1 MIDSDEALYDRLI
14 VTRAKKPLHANPLSA
29 PDVSG
34 EGKNPLCGDRTR
46 LDIRLEGHHIAQISH
61 HTRGCAICAAT
72 ADLMV
77 ERLAGCSIEQAHALS
92 GRFSALL
99 RDGAASADSLPGLA
113 ELGALQAL
121 APVRAHKA
129 RIRCAELPWIA
140 LKEALSHVR
149 N

>member
-1 MIDSDEALYDRLI
+1 MDEALYDRLI
-14 VTRAKKPLHANPLSA
+14 VTRARKPLHAAPLA
-29 PDVSG
+29 NPDVSG

-46 LDIRLEGHHIAQISH
+46 LDIRLDGPHIAQISH

-72 ADLMV
+72 ADLMA
-77 ERLAGCSIEQAHALS
+77 ERLAGCSIEQADALS
-92 GRFSALL
+92 HRFSALL
-99 RDGAASADSLPGLA
+99 RDGADRPRTQAGLP